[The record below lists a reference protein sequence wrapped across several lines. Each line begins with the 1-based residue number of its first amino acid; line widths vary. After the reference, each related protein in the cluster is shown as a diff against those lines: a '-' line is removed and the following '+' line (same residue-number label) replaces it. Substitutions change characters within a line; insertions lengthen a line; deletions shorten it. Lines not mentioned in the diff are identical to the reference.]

1 MTTLELTLL
10 CSSIVFFILWLWQA
24 ILLARTTRALE
35 VSNRTNA
42 GLVLAMQEYKLV
54 YTTLEQM
61 KIQVE
66 AQKSLLEATQIIG
79 DRLAAYNEN
88 LNHLTQAVRTK
99 IERFDKNTLKV

>member
-1 MTTLELTLL
+1 
-10 CSSIVFFILWLWQA
+10 LWQA

-35 VSNRTNA
+35 SAHKVSA
-42 GLVLAMQEYKLV
+42 SVLQAMQEYKLA

-66 AQKSLLEATQIIG
+66 AQKSLLDATQIIG